1 MDYDEPNLRVDS
13 TGTTRPRTSQG
24 NLNSYFEERVTVSK
38 KFIVDNVLGRTADT
52 SRCKKRIL

>member
-13 TGTTRPRTSQG
+13 TSTTRPWTSEG
-24 NLNSYFEERVTVSK
+24 NLNWYFEERETVSK

-52 SRCKKRIL
+52 LRCKKRIL